1 MATSTDLRY
10 RRRLFLVLSAITV
23 ITLVVIAVM
32 IFQTRATL
40 VELDL
45 SLSGAEL
52 TVLPPADA
60 RSRKTAGDVPA
71 RTRVDLLDPALRLRK
86 IDVREADRLSALLE
100 ERGSVDLRP
109 QVGGAICFEAGA
121 PLEAGL
127 RLFRPTRVTILPAG
141 RDRRSGGAV
150 VKLTLGGT
158 KADSWSGT
166 IPAQPEMRLE
176 LRNVEVRAAAAAV
189 TIDRGSED
197 VSADSPVL
205 ELHGGSRRAEIGL
218 FLLPD
223 RGPSTLLRVVDLATG
238 DEASPR
244 SLSFSSTELRTLA
257 FENRLILLEPQPGA
271 MQTLLHPSLKMSDLQ
286 LFRPDPVE
294 PESYVLGGRIRF
306 PLGERETVEVAPGAL
321 LSLDAREPLT
331 LTSCS
336 LTSGR
341 LEIAV
346 RGKVAHLAMGPTAD
360 LHTELLPNLFRWLY
374 THELRKL
381 IYGILASVLGTS
393 LALLKLFGGFKE

>member
-1 MATSTDLRY
+1 MATKKSKKSLQSERSQRAAEMQAQA
-10 RRRLFLVLSAITV
+10 RRS
-23 ITLVVIAVM
+23 
-32 IFQTRATL
+32 
-40 VELDL
+40 
-45 SLSGAEL
+45 
-52 TVLPPADA
+52 
-60 RSRKTAGDVPA
+60 
-71 RTRVDLLDPALRLRK
+71 
-86 IDVREADRLSALLE
+86 
-100 ERGSVDLRP
+100 ER
-109 QVGGAICFEAGA
+109 
-121 PLEAGL
+121 
-127 RLFRPTRVTILPAG
+127 
-141 RDRRSGGAV
+141 RRSG
-150 VKLTLGGT
+150 LIIGGT
-158 KADSWSGT
+158 A
-166 IPAQPEMRLE
+166 L
-176 LRNVEVRAAAAAV
+176 V
-189 TIDRGSED
+189 GSNEQ
-197 VSADSPVL
+197 
-205 ELHGGSRRAEIGL
+205 EI
-218 FLLPD
+218 
-223 RGPSTLLRVVDLATG
+223 SVVDLATG